1 MKFTEGSPIPAI
13 IGVGEAL
20 PPRRITNSDID
31 TFLGKKNGYTDRVM
45 RGSGAGINERYWV
58 EEGNSAVST
67 LAVRALDEALE
78 MSGLERGDI
87 NALWLGTSSGDK
99 LSVSTPAIIQD
110 KMGLPNNLFGSTNQD
125 ACPGWVIAAHRAA
138 TSLTSPLGIGG
149 YHAVIGAEVIS
160 PYLDPQDPRT
170 SILFGDA
177 AGATI
182 FANVKPD
189 KGMEAV
195 MAFTSGLDG
204 KYAKSLGIEAGS
216 SELPP
221 SEQALRER
229 RQYLKMEG
237 DVIAGQAGIRMP
249 QAVRDVL
256 AQDDFPIEEIDKFVF
271 HQANRRIVE
280 AAAESLG
287 IPLEKCIFTVHE
299 MGNTSAASI
308 PTAINRG
315 VRRGEIRRNN
325 IIVVASFG
333 AGLVYSAA
341 ILPMVGLPKTT
352 R

>member
-1 MKFTEGSPIPAI
+1 M
-13 IGVGEAL
+13 
-20 PPRRITNSDID
+20 
-31 TFLGKKNGYTDRVM
+31 
-45 RGSGAGINERYWV
+45 
-58 EEGNSAVST
+58 
-67 LAVRALDEALE
+67 
-78 MSGLERGDI
+78 
-87 NALWLGTSSGDK
+87 
-99 LSVSTPAIIQD
+99 
-110 KMGLPNNLFGSTNQD
+110 
-125 ACPGWVIAAHRAA
+125 AAHRAA
-138 TSLTSPLGIGG
+138 TSLTSPLGIRG

-160 PYLDPQDPRT
+160 PYLDPQDPKT
-170 SILFGDA
+170 TILFGDG

-189 KGMEAV
+189 KGVESV

-204 KYAKSLGIEAGS
+204 KYAKNLGIESGS

-221 SEQALRER
+221 SGQTLKER

-237 DVIAGQAGIRMP
+237 DVIAKQAGIRMP

-256 AQDDFPIEEIDKFVF
+256 AQDNFPIEEIDKFVF

-333 AGLVYSAA
+333 AGLIYSAA